1 MTLGAATA
9 TAVCKRLRERGML
22 MWFLRRGFWNLIA
35 WGKFT
40 VNKPLDIPL
49 PPTERHVIEPKP
61 MIEAIPEV
69 PLRNVMVCPRA
80 DIPHDER
87 VPTEYHVLSTAGL
100 ALHRVLTDA
109 AGPATHRRRPAGG
122 VETSFHPAASH
133 PLPGARTAGRV
144 SGQSRPRLA
153 GSARSLRLLHH
164 ARR

>member
-1 MTLGAATA
+1 M
-9 TAVCKRLRERGML
+9 LR
-22 MWFLRRGFWNLIA
+22 WFLRRWFWNLIA

-61 MIEAIPEV
+61 MIDAIPEV

-87 VPTEYHVLSTAGL
+87 SQRNTKFYGLQVWLYTAFSPMQPNL
-100 ALHRVLTDA
+100 PSDRC
-109 AGPATHRRRPAGG
+109 RPAGG
-122 VETSFHPAASH
+122 VETSFHPTASH
-133 PLPGARTAGRV
+133 PPAGARTAGRV

-153 GSARSLRLLHH
+153 GSARALRLLHH